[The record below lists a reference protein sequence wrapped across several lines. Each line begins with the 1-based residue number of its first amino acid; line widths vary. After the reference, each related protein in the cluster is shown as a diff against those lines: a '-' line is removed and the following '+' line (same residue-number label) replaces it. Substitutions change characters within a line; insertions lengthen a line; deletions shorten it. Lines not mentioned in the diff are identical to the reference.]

1 MGFPVPEQ
9 DPLDLNPLGLPPT
22 LGAPDDELDDD
33 LDAPDE
39 SLPLPDP
46 FEHIDEAVIL
56 QCVGN
61 AYQRSRDARWPRKL
75 LNDRNWAAFN
85 RDYDFLKRKTA
96 QQSKVVLP
104 ALEMSLEQICGQMTK
119 QLTSFRNW
127 FSIEFEGGDPLPGLT
142 GEVARKL
149 LRGELE
155 RLYVEGNALPTT
167 YGTGRLVY
175 DALKLACIES
185 EVTMKVTGID
195 QENLVFR
202 LQRNDMPNGDDGTE
216 HGIESHRGYGD
227 IVEQVVVK
235 EWRLKVELVPFA
247 DFYPDPSPSRSY
259 CIHEVEVAIADLP
272 GFGFDEDDIA
282 ALRGHTSTEKEED
295 RRKRSGAP
303 TANATANDRVLLRE
317 FWGNLIHPQNGTLL
331 AKNVLVFATG
341 NRVLKQNGRRVQP
354 NPMMHGR
361 RPFVNV
367 PLVPT
372 PTSPIH
378 HAFLDIARPL
388 VEVESELTNLVIDGG
403 VAAIHG
409 IKEVR
414 EYMLEDPNQ
423 LANGLVPGI
432 ELTVREGQPDTPVV
446 RRVDSGTLPQ
456 ETLTVL
462 DRISRER
469 QEAFATNDLQLG
481 RLPARK
487 ESATALTQL
496 EESADSLFSQ
506 MALLFEDGGIEPMIE
521 LAWLTMWQFLDEF
534 GAEGRL
540 AGVLGPELSAVL
552 ELMAPHERFVAL
564 ANGVRIKVQ
573 GYKYQLAAV
582 KEYQKLL
589 TLQNSIAQSPEL
601 LAIYREEFSPR
612 RQFELLYRAIGV
624 DPEDLRYSAE
634 EKAAMLA
641 QQQQQAMLAA
651 QQAAMGGGVV
661 PPGGG
666 PSPMQQAAAGGV
678 PPSGNPA
685 PNPTGER
692 GIQYP

>member
-1 MGFPVPEQ
+1 
-9 DPLDLNPLGLPPT
+9 
-22 LGAPDDELDDD
+22 
-33 LDAPDE
+33 
-39 SLPLPDP
+39 
-46 FEHIDEAVIL
+46 
-56 QCVGN
+56 
-61 AYQRSRDARWPRKL
+61 
-75 LNDRNWAAFN
+75 
-85 RDYDFLKRKTA
+85 
-96 QQSKVVLP
+96 
-104 ALEMSLEQICGQMTK
+104 
-119 QLTSFRNW
+119 
-127 FSIEFEGGDPLPGLT
+127 
-142 GEVARKL
+142 
-149 LRGELE
+149 
-155 RLYVEGNALPTT
+155 
-167 YGTGRLVY
+167 
-175 DALKLACIES
+175 
-185 EVTMKVTGID
+185 
-195 QENLVFR
+195 
-202 LQRNDMPNGDDGTE
+202 
-216 HGIESHRGYGD
+216 
-227 IVEQVVVK
+227 
-235 EWRLKVELVPFA
+235 
-247 DFYPDPSPSRSY
+247 
-259 CIHEVEVAIADLP
+259 
-272 GFGFDEDDIA
+272 
-282 ALRGHTSTEKEED
+282 
-295 RRKRSGAP
+295 
-303 TANATANDRVLLRE
+303 
-317 FWGNLIHPQNGTLL
+317 
-331 AKNVLVFATG
+331 
-341 NRVLKQNGRRVQP
+341 
-354 NPMMHGR
+354 MHGR